1 MKKQMT
7 GLLIAVV
14 AVAVVFAAGFL
25 ASSYVVAYNFSRAVK
40 AKDAKAVSGSMD
52 LVSIRKDLKTRFEAR
67 MAKESARNNLDNTA
81 PGMGSDFAMA
91 FIDPA
96 FNLLVSPEG
105 MAVMLNGE
113 KPEIDMTTVKI
124 KPSSG
129 PAQTSMSYSRLNKFI
144 VRVKNPGKK
153 SSTTLVFKRHGLFCW
168 KLSSVKWEM

>member
-1 MKKQMT
+1 MADVGGGHIVARKIADGRAPLDVFVYMPNLADGT
-7 GLLIAVV
+7 AGLIHGLDITEMAV
-14 AVAVVFAAGFL
+14 G
-25 ASSYVVAYNFSRAVK
+25 NR
-40 AKDAKAVSGSMD
+40 SGLRGIPD
-52 LVSIRKDLKTRFEAR
+52 E
-67 MAKESARNNLDNTA
+67 
-81 PGMGSDFAMA
+81 SDFAMA

-144 VRVKNPGKK
+144 VRVKNPEKK
-153 SSTTLVFKRHGLFCW
+153 SSTTLIFKRHGLFCW